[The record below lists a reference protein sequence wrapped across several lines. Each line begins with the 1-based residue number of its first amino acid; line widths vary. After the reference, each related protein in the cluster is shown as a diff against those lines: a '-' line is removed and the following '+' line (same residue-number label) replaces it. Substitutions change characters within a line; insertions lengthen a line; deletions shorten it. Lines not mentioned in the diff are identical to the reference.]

1 MDLKDL
7 EAKLLQPDFDVEKF
21 ASNLLQKGVDIGK
34 YANELSVAE
43 EDLNVKLEDH
53 VSAHHNDL
61 LSQATSVERLE
72 SHLTSVSDQSVNLLT
87 SVDKITSRIN
97 EPYETMK
104 AQTETLMRMQKT
116 CDVLRKIIR
125 ILQLSKKLQVQMNN
139 GDAEITKAASSLN
152 ELMELWEPEEEL
164 NGIEIIEQDQRIIL
178 QAKNEVERKADSM
191 LNAGM
196 ESRSQNQIGIAL
208 QVYFNLNILPEKVER
223 VVNGFVKKIKAKM
236 TDCLDGRKI
245 NIILNEEA
253 SKNNP
258 EKSQNS
264 TKNLPGRTNR
274 TISATAS
281 SGNAAAFR
289 SMLWSNVETL
299 LDSIL
304 NTMSEAMQLQKILVK
319 KRDLGQ
325 NFVELLAQ
333 DKRNIVRNFW
343 QEILSLL
350 KTHLTQASADSSTI
364 KQSFEGEFPKLI
376 RLINDLRSRLVQAS
390 QSNMAAFTSETPELQ
405 HPFNDDLNDDL
416 RQVLINFERQYLSR
430 SLSRLFD
437 PVNLMYV
444 QGEAPNI
451 EELDQIFRII
461 NSEIAIAQVDK
472 LLTNAVQKNVTKT
485 VKLMCA
491 KCEQLLD
498 GSASQVIGYPT
509 NEQRKNVQVVNCLFA
524 FYVGIEK
531 VLENP
536 EVLKE
541 IEILIKSAIDPLMAS
556 ISDAVEAIILTM
568 HNEDFKIEVEDKST
582 FSPYLKELQTFIH
595 RVNLEFLNKFNCK
608 TLVAESS
615 VPLFYRC
622 YDLFIMH
629 SSMIKPLSKI
639 GQDKLIKDCDTLEEV
654 IKPISDLITLWD
666 ASVCESKVHELREFR
681 TLLRSKTEDFPALL
695 QSGMTMRKSVILHML
710 FSRAPAELK
719 LPHESVNWSISRYS
733 TWLEDH
739 TGEPDRLQLVQ
750 GALESY
756 VASTRARNEKSYAY
770 PYNIMLGIL
779 QSAK

>member
-1 MDLKDL
+1 MEKMDLKDL
-7 EAKLLQPDFDVEKF
+7 EVKLLQPDFDVEKF
-21 ASNLLQKGVDIGK
+21 ASSLLQTGVDIGK

-104 AQTETLMRMQKT
+104 TQTETLMRMQKT

-191 LNAGM
+191 LNSGM

-245 NIILNEEA
+245 NITLNEEA
-253 SKNNP
+253 SKNSSA
-258 EKSQNS
+258 SQNS

-289 SMLWSNVETL
+289 SMLWTNVETL

-325 NFVELLAQ
+325 NFVELLNEDQ
-333 DKRNIVRNFW
+333 RNIVQNFW

-350 KTHLTQASADSSTI
+350 KTHLSQASADSSTI

-376 RLINDLRSRLVQAS
+376 RLVNDLRSRLVQAS
-390 QSNMAAFTSETPELQ
+390 QSNMAAFNHTSEIQAEL
-405 HPFNDDLNDDL
+405 HNPFNDDFLNDDL

-430 SLSRLFD
+430 SISRLFD

-461 NSEIAIAQVDK
+461 NK
-472 LLTNAVQKNVTKT
+472 
-485 VKLMCA
+485 
-491 KCEQLLD
+491 
-498 GSASQVIGYPT
+498 
-509 NEQRKNVQVVNCLFA
+509 
-524 FYVGIEK
+524 
-531 VLENP
+531 
-536 EVLKE
+536 
-541 IEILIKSAIDPLMAS
+541 
-556 ISDAVEAIILTM
+556 
-568 HNEDFKIEVEDKST
+568 
-582 FSPYLKELQTFIH
+582 
-595 RVNLEFLNKFNCK
+595 
-608 TLVAESS
+608 
-615 VPLFYRC
+615 
-622 YDLFIMH
+622 
-629 SSMIKPLSKI
+629 
-639 GQDKLIKDCDTLEEV
+639 
-654 IKPISDLITLWD
+654 
-666 ASVCESKVHELREFR
+666 
-681 TLLRSKTEDFPALL
+681 
-695 QSGMTMRKSVILHML
+695 
-710 FSRAPAELK
+710 
-719 LPHESVNWSISRYS
+719 
-733 TWLEDH
+733 
-739 TGEPDRLQLVQ
+739 
-750 GALESY
+750 
-756 VASTRARNEKSYAY
+756 
-770 PYNIMLGIL
+770 
-779 QSAK
+779 

>member
-191 LNAGM
+191 LNSGM

-245 NIILNEEA
+245 NINLNEEA

-281 SGNAAAFR
+281 
-289 SMLWSNVETL
+289 
-299 LDSIL
+299 
-304 NTMSEAMQLQKILVK
+304 
-319 KRDLGQ
+319 
-325 NFVELLAQ
+325 
-333 DKRNIVRNFW
+333 
-343 QEILSLL
+343 
-350 KTHLTQASADSSTI
+350 
-364 KQSFEGEFPKLI
+364 
-376 RLINDLRSRLVQAS
+376 
-390 QSNMAAFTSETPELQ
+390 
-405 HPFNDDLNDDL
+405 
-416 RQVLINFERQYLSR
+416 
-430 SLSRLFD
+430 
-437 PVNLMYV
+437 
-444 QGEAPNI
+444 
-451 EELDQIFRII
+451 
-461 NSEIAIAQVDK
+461 
-472 LLTNAVQKNVTKT
+472 
-485 VKLMCA
+485 
-491 KCEQLLD
+491 
-498 GSASQVIGYPT
+498 
-509 NEQRKNVQVVNCLFA
+509 
-524 FYVGIEK
+524 
-531 VLENP
+531 
-536 EVLKE
+536 
-541 IEILIKSAIDPLMAS
+541 
-556 ISDAVEAIILTM
+556 
-568 HNEDFKIEVEDKST
+568 
-582 FSPYLKELQTFIH
+582 
-595 RVNLEFLNKFNCK
+595 
-608 TLVAESS
+608 
-615 VPLFYRC
+615 
-622 YDLFIMH
+622 
-629 SSMIKPLSKI
+629 
-639 GQDKLIKDCDTLEEV
+639 
-654 IKPISDLITLWD
+654 
-666 ASVCESKVHELREFR
+666 
-681 TLLRSKTEDFPALL
+681 
-695 QSGMTMRKSVILHML
+695 
-710 FSRAPAELK
+710 
-719 LPHESVNWSISRYS
+719 
-733 TWLEDH
+733 
-739 TGEPDRLQLVQ
+739 
-750 GALESY
+750 
-756 VASTRARNEKSYAY
+756 
-770 PYNIMLGIL
+770 
-779 QSAK
+779 